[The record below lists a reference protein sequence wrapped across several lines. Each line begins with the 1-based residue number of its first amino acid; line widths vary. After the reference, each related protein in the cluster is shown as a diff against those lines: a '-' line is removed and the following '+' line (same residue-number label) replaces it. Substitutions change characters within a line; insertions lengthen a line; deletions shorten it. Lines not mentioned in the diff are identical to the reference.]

1 MRGKIMKKAL
11 VFLVLST
18 LLLFAGCGGGS
29 KDKQKDA
36 DETGI
41 QDSDTPGEEFVDEDV
56 TDSEPDDAD
65 EPEDDEDDDGEAAKP
80 DNDSDSTE
88 PEPVSKK
95 TCPEIFSCYISC
107 RSESCLQS
115 CIKTGEEIEAEKFSG
130 MYDCWLKKCGDNV
143 LDNEFLTCVEENC
156 KEKTVG
162 CGLDMK
168 AEDPSWRLPDPYGV
182 VTVSLASSYIIT
194 ADDTEVGKE
203 ALKLTD
209 FARGYI
215 GSTAVEPDYY
225 STYSFY
231 STDLAELENGK
242 FLRTVQ
248 LHLDKDNNYSMNAML
263 LLPENVEKGKVK
275 IGLDDNA
282 VGKLI
287 FGVFSTETGE
297 IVCVDGFGAG
307 ELNIKAV
314 KVANGAAGKLA
325 VSGEINVYSPLDPPD
340 DKTDY
345 LEKAGVP
352 LCTPKYPKFAGRL
365 MYEST
370 FASEDWEVD
379 ETVTIID
386 AEKYFAF
393 EGSGKVGE
401 GDIYV
406 DLKELV
412 GLGYSI
418 GPSSSSGTGSSLS
431 YFFKGTAVTAAHPE
445 GEPAI
450 ALSVTGDEVLVG
462 ATFLLS
468 DLQKAYMKP
477 LRYAPEVTVYRIIS
491 CGSDSCDLCILA
503 GNKVENGTRVGEFQS
518 SYYSKMD
525 FDSDALSSLTV
536 AMSAELVEGEELKEF
551 YPEENLC
558 ISME

>member
-1 MRGKIMKKAL
+1 MKKAL
-11 VFLVLST
+11 VFLVLSA

-29 KDKQKDA
+29 NDKKNDA
-36 DETGI
+36 DENGI
-41 QDSDTPGEEFVDEDV
+41 QDSDNPDEDV
-56 TDSEPDDAD
+56 PDEDLTDSEPDDAD
-65 EPEDDEDDDGEAAKP
+65 EPEDDEDKDEAAKP

-95 TCPEIFSCYISC
+95 TCPEIFNCYISC

-115 CIKTGEEIEAEKFSG
+115 CVKKGEESEAEKFSG
-130 MYDCWLKKCGDNV
+130 MYDCWLNKCGDKV
-143 LDNEFLTCVEENC
+143 KDYEFQSCIEENC
-156 KEKTVG
+156 KAKTES

-168 AEDPSWRLPDPYGV
+168 AEDTSWRLPNPYGV
-182 VTVSLASSYIIT
+182 VTISLASSYIVT
-194 ADDTEVGKE
+194 SGVEPPKE
-203 ALKLTD
+203 AYKGAE

-248 LHLDKDNNYSMNAML
+248 LHLDDDNNYSMNAML
-263 LLPENVEKGKVK
+263 LLPENVEKGNVK

-287 FGVFSTETGE
+287 FGVFSIATGDL
-297 IVCVDGFGAG
+297 VCIDGFGAG

-314 KVANGAAGKLA
+314 KAEKGAAGKLA
-325 VSGEINVYSPLDPPD
+325 VSGEINIYSPLNPPD

-345 LEKAGVP
+345 MAKIGAP
-352 LCTPKYPKFAGRL
+352 LCTPKYPKFAGSL

-370 FASEDWEVD
+370 FASEDWEID

-386 AEKYFAF
+386 AEKYFVF

-406 DLKELV
+406 DLKELS
-412 GLGYSI
+412 GLGYGI

-431 YFFKGTAVTAAHPE
+431 YFFKGKAVTDAHPE

-450 ALSVTGDEVLVG
+450 TLSVTGDEVLVG
-462 ATFLLS
+462 ATILLS
-468 DLQKAYMKP
+468 DLQKAYK
-477 LRYAPEVTVYRIIS
+477 
-491 CGSDSCDLCILA
+491 
-503 GNKVENGTRVGEFQS
+503 
-518 SYYSKMD
+518 
-525 FDSDALSSLTV
+525 
-536 AMSAELVEGEELKEF
+536 
-551 YPEENLC
+551 NL
-558 ISME
+558 

>member
-1 MRGKIMKKAL
+1 MKKAL
-11 VFLVLST
+11 VFLVLPA

-29 KDKQKDA
+29 GDKKNDA
-36 DETGI
+36 DENGI
-41 QDSDTPGEEFVDEDV
+41 QDSDTSDEDALDEDV
-56 TDSEPDDAD
+56 QDSEPAADAD
-65 EPEDDEDDDGEAAKP
+65 EPED

-88 PEPVSKK
+88 PEPATKK

-115 CIKTGEEIEAEKFSG
+115 CLKKGEESEAEKFTG
-130 MYDCWLKKCGDNV
+130 MYDCWLKKCGDKV
-143 LDNEFLTCVEENC
+143 LDDEFLSCVEENC
-156 KEKTVG
+156 QEKTEG

-168 AEDPSWRLPDPYGV
+168 AEDSSWRLPDPYGV
-182 VTVSLASSYIIT
+182 VTISLASSYIVT

-203 ALKLTD
+203 SLKLTD

-248 LHLDKDNNYSMNAML
+248 YHLDDDNNYSMNAML

-275 IGLDDNA
+275 IGLDDDS

-287 FGVFSTETGE
+287 FGVLSIETGE

-314 KVANGAAGKLA
+314 NAAPRTEGKLA
-325 VSGEINVYSPLDPPD
+325 VSGEINVYSPLNPPD
-340 DKTDY
+340 DNTDY
-345 LEKAGVP
+345 MAKAGAP

-370 FASEDWEVD
+370 FASQDWEID

-393 EGSGKVGE
+393 EGSGLVQLE
-401 GDIYV
+401 GTSEGAINV
-406 DLKELV
+406 DLQELV
-412 GLGYSI
+412 GLGY
-418 GPSSSSGTGSSLS
+418 GLGSTLS
-431 YFFKGTAVTAAHPE
+431 YFSKGMPATSAHPE

-450 ALSVTGDEVLVG
+450 ALSVSGDSILVG
-462 ATFLLS
+462 VTILLS
-468 DLQKAYMKP
+468 DIQKAYTKP
-477 LRYAPEVTVYRIIS
+477 VRYAPEVTVYKVIYS
-491 CGSDSCDLCILA
+491 GGSYYGCILA
-503 GNKVENGTRVGEFQS
+503 GNKVENGARVGEFQS
-518 SYYSKMD
+518 SYYSKAD
-525 FDSDALSSLTV
+525 FNSDSSINSLTV
-536 AMSAELVEGEELKEF
+536 AMSAELVEGEELKDF
-551 YPEENLC
+551 YPEDQLC
-558 ISME
+558 INMQ